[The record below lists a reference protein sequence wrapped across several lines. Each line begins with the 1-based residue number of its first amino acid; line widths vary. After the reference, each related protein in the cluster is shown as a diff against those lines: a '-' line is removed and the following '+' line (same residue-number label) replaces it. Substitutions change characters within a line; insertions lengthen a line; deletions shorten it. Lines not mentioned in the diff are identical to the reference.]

1 MYIFITTI
9 CPFIFYSYI
18 KTMKYKYSSKYILY
32 TIAILFISICICV
45 IYVYLHSIIT
55 EEMYKDIISNN
66 YAFSGLVSWIS
77 LCVGTSLGYYYF
89 YSKSN
94 TEKHVRIS
102 KIIIDTLDRVLSIC
116 KSIHTLTIDLS
127 QRGTKRRKQI
137 RLIVSYGNELYINCE
152 TLADLCPMHTEE
164 IEKIIKLY
172 SHINKIISNGDYT
185 ISINEKEI
193 FSLLD
198 DVYDAII
205 KIRKRNIM

>member
-1 MYIFITTI
+1 
-9 CPFIFYSYI
+9 
-18 KTMKYKYSSKYILY
+18 
-32 TIAILFISICICV
+32 
-45 IYVYLHSIIT
+45 
-55 EEMYKDIISNN
+55 MYKDIISNN

>member
-9 CPFIFYSYI
+9 CPFIFYSCI
-18 KTMKYKYSSKYILY
+18 KTMKCKHSSKYILY
-32 TIAILFISICICV
+32 TIAILFISICIYV
-45 IYVYLHSIIT
+45 IYIYLHSIISQ
-55 EEMYKDIISNN
+55 EMYKDIISNN
-66 YAFSGLVSWIS
+66 YAFSGLAAWIS

-102 KIIIDTLDRVLSIC
+102 KIVIDTLDRILLIC
-116 KSIHTLTIDLS
+116 KSIHTLTINLS
-127 QRGTKRRKQI
+127 PIGTKRRKQI

-164 IEKIIKLY
+164 IEKIIRLY
-172 SHINKIISNGDYT
+172 SHINKITCDEDCT
-185 ISINEKEI
+185 ININKKEI
-193 FSLLD
+193 FLILD